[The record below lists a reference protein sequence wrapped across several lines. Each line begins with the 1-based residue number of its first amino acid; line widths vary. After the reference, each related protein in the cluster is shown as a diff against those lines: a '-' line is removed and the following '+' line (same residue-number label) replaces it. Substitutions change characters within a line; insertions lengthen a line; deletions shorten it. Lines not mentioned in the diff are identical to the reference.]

1 MKKLLIIVQFFLLLV
16 LTFSIALSGSGQS
29 NDKTTQSNYIIARY
43 VIGSGGVTNATSPN
57 HFHSATA
64 GETVVGGTQ
73 SASNLLLSGYW
84 HGRAPGTSGVEPER
98 NSVVP
103 LAFELHQNHP
113 NPFNPQTIIEYDLP
127 QQSQVTVEILNIVG
141 QRIRLLT
148 NSQQQGPG
156 FMQVIWNGCDDQ
168 GKLMGSGIYIYRV
181 SIYAND
187 KGGKKPQMLFQQ
199 SKKML
204 FVK

>member
-1 MKKLLIIVQFFLLLV
+1 MKKLFIVLQFFFLLGLI
-16 LTFSIALSGSGQS
+16 FSIGLSLSGQS

-64 GETVVGGTQ
+64 GETIVGGAE
-73 SASNLLLSGYW
+73 SENNFLLSGYW
-84 HGRAPGTSGVEPER
+84 HGGASGTTGVEPQE
-98 NSVVP
+98 NAIVP
-103 LAFELHQNHP
+103 QAFELHQNHP

-127 QQSQVTVEILNIVG
+127 QESRVTVEILNLVG

-156 FMQVIWNGCDDQ
+156 FMQLVWNGCDDQ

-181 SIYAND
+181 SVYAND
-187 KGGKKPQMLFQQ
+187 RGDQKPQMLFQQ